1 MVFSD
6 DDLFEQGP
14 VTCFTWRLTDGWPV
28 LEVTSSVKQFGYAPE
43 EFLSG
48 ELLFAAIV
56 HPDDLSRL
64 AEEVSKYKEKQ
75 IASFQQDYRIIT
87 KSGEV
92 RWVYDKTI
100 IKYHNDDGQ
109 IYAKGYL
116 LDITERKQIEQ
127 ELHESTQQYYQL
139 FESNKAIELLI
150 DPETRNILKAN
161 KAAERYYGYS
171 EIEFMQMRIS
181 DINIMTSEQIE
192 HEMALALTQQR
203 DYFNFK
209 HRLKTG
215 ELRDVCV
222 YSGPIVKGN
231 RTVLYSIVHDIT
243 EQRLAEAALMQSES
257 RFRTIIESTSEGFLE
272 LTPQLRIKSVN
283 SAFEKLTG
291 YGFIELKGR
300 CVLNLLSESSR
311 RLLRKQMRSTTEQHL
326 AAEIVFRHK
335 AGHHVYVRYKATN
348 VGNDMGRFAFVTDI
362 SERKRNELQLK
373 KLSGAVKQS
382 ASSIMITDKTGI
394 IEYVNPHF
402 CEVTGYQESD
412 IVGQTPSI
420 LSTKNTPPETHKRL
434 WKTILAGKDWH
445 GETHN
450 RAKSGEYYWSRM
462 SISPITDEEGEI
474 SHFISVSEDI
484 TEYKAKQ
491 IQMEKLALSDPLTG
505 LANRRLFDAQLTQSL
520 EIVRRKQQDGIG
532 VIMVDLDYF
541 KAINDTHGHD
551 IGDSLLKEVAQR
563 LRQCTRKEDTIAR
576 FGGDEFAVILQ
587 EVNKV
592 NDAACVARKILNALS
607 QPILIGKLKLTISCS
622 IGVSTAPIDS
632 LSPNELI
639 KCADIALYKSKNN
652 GRNQIYLSHP

>member
-48 ELLFAAIV
+48 ELLFAEIV

-100 IKYHNDDGQ
+100 IKYHNDDGH

-243 EQRLAEAALMQSES
+243 EQRLAEAALMQS
-257 RFRTIIESTSEGFLE
+257 
-272 LTPQLRIKSVN
+272 
-283 SAFEKLTG
+283 
-291 YGFIELKGR
+291 
-300 CVLNLLSESSR
+300 
-311 RLLRKQMRSTTEQHL
+311 
-326 AAEIVFRHK
+326 
-335 AGHHVYVRYKATN
+335 
-348 VGNDMGRFAFVTDI
+348 
-362 SERKRNELQLK
+362 
-373 KLSGAVKQS
+373 
-382 ASSIMITDKTGI
+382 
-394 IEYVNPHF
+394 
-402 CEVTGYQESD
+402 
-412 IVGQTPSI
+412 
-420 LSTKNTPPETHKRL
+420 
-434 WKTILAGKDWH
+434 
-445 GETHN
+445 
-450 RAKSGEYYWSRM
+450 
-462 SISPITDEEGEI
+462 
-474 SHFISVSEDI
+474 
-484 TEYKAKQ
+484 
-491 IQMEKLALSDPLTG
+491 
-505 LANRRLFDAQLTQSL
+505 
-520 EIVRRKQQDGIG
+520 
-532 VIMVDLDYF
+532 
-541 KAINDTHGHD
+541 
-551 IGDSLLKEVAQR
+551 
-563 LRQCTRKEDTIAR
+563 
-576 FGGDEFAVILQ
+576 
-587 EVNKV
+587 
-592 NDAACVARKILNALS
+592 
-607 QPILIGKLKLTISCS
+607 
-622 IGVSTAPIDS
+622 
-632 LSPNELI
+632 
-639 KCADIALYKSKNN
+639 
-652 GRNQIYLSHP
+652 